1 MFSFSQLSR
10 CTLSVALTAGLAVD
24 VVASE
29 FTRERAASAM
39 YGKTPAAQR
48 TMLSERAAVTAAHPS
63 FRMPPPAVMSS
74 GRLLPRPDF
83 AGRAGHPVRPMP
95 PGMPMSARAARQ
107 FGPPAR
113 FQRPFPAPAFN
124 PRPETRHTAA
134 RMAQYRQSMPPP
146 APMWARAPQ
155 PPVALARYQRP
166 FPAPAFNPRPATQH
180 TAARMAQYRQ
190 PMRAPAPMWAR
201 APRPPAALA
210 RYQRPFPA
218 PAFNPRPVSQN
229 TAARLAQY
237 RQPMRAPAPMW
248 ARAPRPPVAMARYQ
262 RPLPAPA
269 FNPRAPRAAAR
280 MAQYRPLVPPMWDSA
295 PRQLTAYPS
304 SPSDINKLQAQNS
317 ESVDTEQA
325 SETAEIAAFESSP
338 SDTVELQAEKADS
351 KDLGQAIESTRVEA
365 PVAEVPPLLARPF
378 WMKTVTDGS

>member
-134 RMAQYRQSMPPP
+134 RMAQYRQPMPPP

-155 PPVALARYQRP
+155 PPV
-166 FPAPAFNPRPATQH
+166 
-180 TAARMAQYRQ
+180 
-190 PMRAPAPMWAR
+190 
-201 APRPPAALA
+201 ALA

-248 ARAPRPPVAMARYQ
+248 ARAPRPPVALARYQ

-304 SPSDINKLQAQNS
+304 SPFDINKLQAQNS

-351 KDLGQAIESTRVEA
+351 EDLGQAIESTRVEA

>member
-48 TMLSERAAVTAAHPS
+48 TMLSERAAVTAAHPW

-107 FGPPAR
+107 FGAPAR

-134 RMAQYRQSMPPP
+134 RM
-146 APMWARAPQ
+146 
-155 PPVALARYQRP
+155 
-166 FPAPAFNPRPATQH
+166 
-180 TAARMAQYRQ
+180 
-190 PMRAPAPMWAR
+190 
-201 APRPPAALA
+201 
-210 RYQRPFPA
+210 
-218 PAFNPRPVSQN
+218 
-229 TAARLAQY
+229 AQY